1 MAGKDI
7 YVVAKGR
14 SFCGK
19 KRIYG
24 PGDEVDASAFPNEDA
39 FEAFVAKGYIVK
51 SGAAE
56 SGSAGGADDKAA
68 KAARLAELKSAAE
81 GAQKA
86 LDEAKAAEKK
96 AKGLDEQA
104 DAAAKTK
111 AAEEALAAAKAELA
125 KAQG

>member
-1 MAGKDI
+1 MAEKEV
-7 YVVAKGR
+7 YVVAQGR

-24 PGDEVDASAFPNEDA
+24 PGDEVDASAFPTEDA
-39 FEAFVAKGYIVK
+39 FKAFVAKGYIVK
-51 SGAAE
+51 

-68 KAARLAELKSAAE
+68 KAARLAELKAAAE